1 MKEKVLLS
9 WSGGKDSALALY
21 ELHKTEN
28 CNVTALLTTIS
39 EPYDRVSMHGVQRT
53 LLKQQAKSL
62 NLPLKEVF
70 ISKTMSKEQY
80 ESKMHNVLTE
90 CAEAGVSAVVFG
102 DIFLQDVR
110 EYREEKLSKIR
121 LKAIFPLWERDTTK
135 LAHSFI
141 NLGFKAVVTCVD
153 SNFLDKTFISE
164 TFDELFLSKLPSTV
178 DPCGENGEFHSFVYD
193 GPIFREKVSHTVGE
207 VVLRENR
214 FYYCDL
220 EPTQNNRLIGSG
232 IVQGTD

>member
-80 ESKMHNVLTE
+80 EH
-90 CAEAGVSAVVFG
+90 
-102 DIFLQDVR
+102 R
-110 EYREEKLSKIR
+110 
-121 LKAIFPLWERDTTK
+121 
-135 LAHSFI
+135 
-141 NLGFKAVVTCVD
+141 
-153 SNFLDKTFISE
+153 
-164 TFDELFLSKLPSTV
+164 
-178 DPCGENGEFHSFVYD
+178 
-193 GPIFREKVSHTVGE
+193 
-207 VVLRENR
+207 
-214 FYYCDL
+214 
-220 EPTQNNRLIGSG
+220 
-232 IVQGTD
+232 